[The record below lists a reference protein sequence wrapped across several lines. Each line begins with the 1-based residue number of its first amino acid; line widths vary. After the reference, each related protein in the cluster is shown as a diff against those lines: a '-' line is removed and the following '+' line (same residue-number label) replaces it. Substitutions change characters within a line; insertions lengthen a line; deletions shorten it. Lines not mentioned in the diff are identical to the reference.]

1 MKLRNLDLF
10 DVMELVKE
18 NSSEILQK
26 YHNLLRDEFSIPVEL
41 TLLKEE
47 LEIFIKDFIK
57 ENNFDRNQIEQ
68 MKEDIR
74 LYNKLSPESKE
85 IFIEINKNKDF
96 LKNYFNK
103 VETIKLL
110 EKEYEECKNQIEQ
123 LSDKDLNDFVETVDQ
138 TKETVEQTQNLESIE
153 I

>member
-1 MKLRNLDLF
+1 MKLRNLNLF
-10 DVMELVKE
+10 DVMELVE
-18 NSSEILQK
+18 EISSEILQK
-26 YHNLLRDEFSIPVEL
+26 YHDLLRDEFSISAEL
-41 TLLKEE
+41 TFLKGE

-68 MKEDIR
+68 IKEDIR

-110 EKEYEECKNQIEQ
+110 EKEYKECKNQIEQ
-123 LSDKDLNDFVETVDQ
+123 LSDKDLNEFVETVDQ
-138 TKETVEQTQNLESIE
+138 TKETVEQTQNFESNE
-153 I
+153 N